1 MKKSVSSERDAGPW
15 YKEPW
20 PWIIM
25 AFPATSV
32 VLGFMMLTLALNT
45 NNSLVVDDYYKQGKA
60 INQRIARDRMAA
72 ELGVVAT
79 LSREN
84 EAIAVQI
91 SLPQDAPADD
101 LTAALSAE
109 FLLRW
114 SHVTQD
120 TRDGE
125 ARLIPTGQ
133 GKYTSVGGS
142 TLPES
147 GRYRLHIE
155 PVGDAWRLVSPIVKL
170 ESLGSV
176 EIEPAAFAVPG
187 VTS

>member
-1 MKKSVSSERDAGPW
+1 MTT
-15 YKEPW
+15 
-20 PWIIM
+20 
-25 AFPATSV
+25 TSRARRSIS
-32 VLGFMMLTLALNT
+32 AL
-45 NNSLVVDDYYKQGKA
+45 LEIVW
-60 INQRIARDRMAA
+60 
-72 ELGVVAT
+72 
-79 LSREN
+79 
-84 EAIAVQI
+84 
-91 SLPQDAPADD
+91 LP
-101 LTAALSAE
+101 E